1 MFAENVLRKD
11 LISSRAAPGRL
22 VVRPDSG
29 DPKTIVVDVLN
40 RLGKCFGFRFRMISD
55 EDWSLIG
62 GGLIKMD

>member
-55 EDWSLIG
+55 ED
-62 GGLIKMD
+62 

>member
-1 MFAENVLRKD
+1 
-11 LISSRAAPGRL
+11 
-22 VVRPDSG
+22 
-29 DPKTIVVDVLN
+29 VVDVLN

>member
-1 MFAENVLRKD
+1 MNTMNNPFCLGMVGFFSQVPMFASRTCLRKD

-40 RLGKCFGFRFRMISD
+40 RLGKRFG
-55 EDWSLIG
+55 
-62 GGLIKMD
+62 